1 MNRDARETR
10 SPRTLAVWATV
21 LMTSSLLPACSTNKS
36 ESGSTGY
43 SFGSGHR
50 TDIRT
55 VAVPIFDNRTFNHG
69 LEIQLTEALIKEIH
83 RVTPWRVAARDN
95 AETVLSGVVTD
106 ADIRKLSTQ
115 RDSGLLQE
123 GAVDLAVNF
132 EWKSTSD
139 GKVLVSRRNFRAA
152 KPFVPAV
159 GAKERLEVGQ
169 ASVID
174 QMAKDIV
181 AELRGSW

>member
-1 MNRDARETR
+1 MRRALSLRACVTR
-10 SPRTLAVWATV
+10 AAASAASLIVLASTPGC
-21 LMTSSLLPACSTNKS
+21 SSGKG
-36 ESGSTGY
+36 ESGGGY
-43 SFGSGHR
+43 TFGSGHR

-69 LEIQLTEALIKEIH
+69 LEIQLTEAIVKEIH
-83 RVTPWRVAARDN
+83 RVTPWRVAPRDG
-95 AETVLSGVVTD
+95 AETVLSGVVTS
-106 ADIRKLSTQ
+106 AEIRKLSSQ
-115 RDSGLLQE
+115 RESGLLQE

-139 GKVLVSRRNFRAA
+139 GKVIVSRRNFRAA
-152 KPFVPAV
+152 KPFVPAR
-159 GAKERLEVGQ
+159 GAQERLEVGQ
-169 ASVID
+169 ISVID

>member
-1 MNRDARETR
+1 VSRDAKNAL
-10 SPRTLAVWATV
+10 SPKAVAVLATALLAT
-21 LMTSSLLPACSTNKS
+21 SIFPACSSNKS
-36 ESGSTGY
+36 APGSTGY

-69 LEIQLTEALIKEIH
+69 LEIELTEAVIKEIH
-83 RVTPWRVAARDN
+83 RVTPWRVAARNN
-95 AETVLSGVVTD
+95 AETVLSGTITNVE
-106 ADIRKLSTQ
+106 IRKLSSQ

-139 GKVLVSRRNFRAA
+139 GKVMISRRNFRAA